1 MQSSGVTLNEAK
13 LLMRG
18 WTRAT
23 FGTIARSIRHHFR
36 KHGQGVKAS
45 DVWQYLR
52 KADGFRQNL
61 RGVRR
66 KQLQSGRVRY
76 TKNELF
82 LILDAQGKIVSY
94 GAKNE
99 SND

>member
-1 MQSSGVTLNEAK
+1 MTSVTLSEAK
-13 LLMRG
+13 RLMRG

-23 FGTIARSIRHHFR
+23 FGTVARSIRHHFR
-36 KHGQGVKAS
+36 KHGGGVEA
-45 DVWQYLR
+45 DNVWQYLR
-52 KADGFRQNL
+52 KAYGFRQNL
-61 RGVRR
+61 RGAKR
-66 KQLQSGRVRY
+66 KQLPSGKVRY
-76 TKNELF
+76 TKSALF